1 MVASRLWNFKA
12 YRLDGQRPRGH
23 YHAFVGAPGAIDH
36 SRKRNM
42 AEQAGTTAGAIP
54 LNLTRDQLL
63 DLYYHLR
70 LTREV
75 EQVLVSLYRQNK
87 VIGGLYRSLG
97 QEATAVGSAYALR
110 RRSDGTGD
118 VVAPAIR
125 NLGSLLTMGARPV
138 DVLRQYMARGDSPT
152 WGREQ
157 NVHFTDYDRGFIG
170 LISHLGVMIEV
181 MAGVALSFKLRGQ
194 DRVALTW
201 IGDGASS
208 TGAFHEGFNLAA
220 VQRAPLVVI
229 IENNCYAYSTPVSRQ
244 TAAESFIAK
253 APGYGVYGERCDGND
268 VFAVLEMTR
277 KAVEHARTG
286 NGAVLLEVLTYRRK
300 GHAEHD
306 SQQYVPPGELE
317 EWEARDPLDRYVG
330 RVLAEGWL
338 RAEELE
344 ETDQRVVAVVDAARE
359 EAEAS
364 PLPEPEEALAEVY
377 GDLPTR
383 GPWTRSQNI
392 HPREA

>member
-1 MVASRLWNFKA
+1 
-12 YRLDGQRPRGH
+12 
-23 YHAFVGAPGAIDH
+23 
-36 SRKRNM
+36 M
-42 AEQAGTTAGAIP
+42 AEQAGTTAGSIP

-118 VVAPAIR
+118 VIAPAIR

-138 DVLRQYMARGDSPT
+138 DVMRQYMARGDSPT

-229 IENNCYAYSTPVSRQ
+229 VENNCYAYSTPVSRQ

-253 APGYGVYGERCDGND
+253 APGYGVYGEKCDGND

-277 KAVEHARTG
+277 RAVEHARAG
-286 NGAVLLEVLTYRRK
+286 KGAVLLEVLTYRRK

-317 EWEARDPLDRYVG
+317 EWEARDPLDRYVA
-330 RVLAEGWL
+330 RVLAEGWV
-338 RAEELE
+338 RAEELA

-383 GPWTRSQNI
+383 GPWTRSQNT

>member
-1 MVASRLWNFKA
+1 MAGN
-12 YRLDGQRPRGH
+12 
-23 YHAFVGAPGAIDH
+23 GA
-36 SRKRNM
+36 
-42 AEQAGTTAGAIP
+42 TAGSIP
-54 LNLTRDQLL
+54 PGLSREQLL

-70 LTREV
+70 LTRQV
-75 EQVLVSLYRQNK
+75 EQVLVNLYRQNK

-125 NLGSLLTMGARPV
+125 NLGSLLLMGARPV
-138 DVLRQYMARGDSPT
+138 DIMRQYMAKGDSPT

-170 LISHLGVMIEV
+170 LISHLGVMIEI
-181 MAGVALSFKLRGQ
+181 MAGVALSFRLRGE

-229 IENNCYAYSTPVSRQ
+229 VENNFYAYSTPVSKQ
-244 TAAESFIAK
+244 TAAESFVVK
-253 APGYGVYGERCDGND
+253 AAGYGVYGDKCDGND
-268 VFAVLEMTR
+268 VFAVLDMTR
-277 KAVEHARTG
+277 RAVEHARSG
-286 NGAVLLEVLTYRRK
+286 GGAALLEVLTYRRK

-317 EWEARDPLDRYVG
+317 EWEARDPVDRFVA
-330 RVLAEGWL
+330 RVTGEDWVS
-338 RAEELE
+338 AEELARIDE
-344 ETDQRVVAVVDAARE
+344 RVAREVDAARE

-364 PLPEPEEALAEVY
+364 PMPQPQEALAEVC
-377 GDLPTR
+377 GGMAPR
-383 GPWTRSQNI
+383 EPWTRRQNPDP
-392 HPREA
+392 HEA

>member
-1 MVASRLWNFKA
+1 
-12 YRLDGQRPRGH
+12 
-23 YHAFVGAPGAIDH
+23 
-36 SRKRNM
+36 M

-118 VVAPAIR
+118 VIAPAIR

-138 DVLRQYMARGDSPT
+138 DVMRQYMARGDSPT

-229 IENNCYAYSTPVSRQ
+229 VENNCYAYSTPVSRQ

-253 APGYGVYGERCDGND
+253 APGYGVYGEKCDGND

-277 KAVEHARTG
+277 KAVEHARAG
-286 NGAVLLEVLTYRRK
+286 KGAVLLEVLTYRRK

-317 EWEARDPLDRYVG
+317 EWEARDPLDRYVA

-338 RAEELE
+338 RPEELAE
-344 ETDQRVVAVVDAARE
+344 IDQRAVAVVDAARE
-359 EAEAS
+359 AAEAS
-364 PLPEPEEALAEVY
+364 PLPEPEAALAEVY

-383 GPWTRSQNI
+383 APWTRSQTT

>member
-1 MVASRLWNFKA
+1 MHHRKAS
-12 YRLDGQRPRGH
+12 
-23 YHAFVGAPGAIDH
+23 
-36 SRKRNM
+36 M
-42 AEQAGTTAGAIP
+42 AEQTGTTAGALP
-54 LNLTRDQLL
+54 PDLGTQQLREI
-63 DLYYHLR
+63 YYHLR

-75 EQVLVSLYRQNK
+75 EQVLVNLYRQNK

-118 VVAPAIR
+118 IIAPAIR
-125 NLGSLLTMGARPV
+125 NLGSLLMMGARPV
-138 DVLRQYMARGDSPT
+138 DVMRQYMAKGDSPT

-157 NVHFTDYDRGFIG
+157 NVHFTDYRHGFIG
-170 LISHLGVMIEV
+170 LISHLGVMIEI
-181 MAGVALSFKLRGQ
+181 MAGVALSFRLRGE

-229 IENNCYAYSTPVSRQ
+229 VENNCYAYSTPVSKQ
-244 TAAESFIAK
+244 TAAESFVVK
-253 APGYGVYGERCDGND
+253 AAGYGVYGDKCDGND

-277 KAVEHARTG
+277 RAVAHARAG
-286 NGAVLLEVLTYRRK
+286 NGAALLEVLTYRRK

-317 EWEARDPLDRYVG
+317 EWELRDPLDRFVA
-330 RVLAEGWL
+330 RVTQEGWL
-338 RAEELE
+338 STEDLARIDEQVRGEVDGARAEAE
-344 ETDQRVVAVVDAARE
+344 E
-359 EAEAS
+359 S
-364 PLPEPEEALAEVY
+364 PMPQPEEALAAVCAE
-377 GDLPTR
+377 GPPR
-383 GPWTRSQNI
+383 RPWTRLPNPDP
-392 HPREA
+392 HEA